1 MITICTNNEH
11 NRSHLISAIIDAGQ
25 TEAQAELLC
34 ETDEEDIWIDIFMS
48 VDMSP
53 FGSYNVSRHFRDWNG
68 GKYYRRGFRAGILHS
83 DVSQD
88 EADEKMTIMDK
99 IIFDELT
106 ENWI

>member
-34 ETDEEDIWIDIFMS
+34 ETDEEDIWIDVFMS

-53 FGSYNVSRHFRDWNG
+53 FGSYNVSRHFSEIG
-68 GKYYRRGFRAGILHS
+68 MAGS
-83 DVSQD
+83 TTDEVSEQVSSTVMSVRMRQM
-88 EADEKMTIMDK
+88 KK
-99 IIFDELT
+99 
-106 ENWI
+106 

>member
-53 FGSYNVSRHFRDWNG
+53 FGSYNVSRLEWREVLPTRFPSR
-68 GKYYRRGFRAGILHS
+68 YPP
-83 DVSQD
+83 Q
-88 EADEKMTIMDK
+88 
-99 IIFDELT
+99 
-106 ENWI
+106 